1 MLPEEAAPGED
12 EDPGVDHDDAFN
24 LKLLEA
30 AALKSINPTQQITD
44 LRWGQLKPLLQM
56 AQSMVGTVA

>member
-1 MLPEEAAPGED
+1 MLSQEAAPGED
-12 EDPGVDHDDAFN
+12 EDPGVDDVIAFN